1 MIQSYN
7 QYLNKDNFKEL
18 LMLSLYEQLTEDEK
32 THLRRFQVRR
42 SLVNEGII
50 STLSAKGKQIL
61 QKIASTASNIVNF
74 LDNLKTQLGDHLT
87 KVLTESKDK
96 IKQKLREDKNFL
108 LAVKKEITSDRNA
121 FLNDVKTCKEVS
133 VFYTTKFKDCILKDV
148 MKSLHNL
155 FIHKKH
161 VLQEGVDISM
171 FDNLIHHLHKIPPF
185 AWLDMLHH
193 KGTQGAHHLI
203 NGLSYITKHLGGP
216 SFELPVISSLL
227 GLAFEWNIK
236 GLIKHGL
243 IEAAELFTI
252 PFIGLVVKTAGNVAT
267 FLACYELCRE
277 ISASNDKFDAKHTI
291 I

>member
-108 LAVKKEITSDRNA
+108 LAVKKEITSEYEEDKEPKKEPKKDKKKMGEEIKKMTEETNKQSWA
-121 FLNDVKTCKEVS
+121 SLKTDMDFQDIDIKMCEAR
-133 VFYTTKFKDCILKDV
+133 LKR
-148 MKSLHNL
+148 
-155 FIHKKH
+155 
-161 VLQEGVDISM
+161 
-171 FDNLIHHLHKIPPF
+171 
-185 AWLDMLHH
+185 
-193 KGTQGAHHLI
+193 
-203 NGLSYITKHLGGP
+203 
-216 SFELPVISSLL
+216 
-227 GLAFEWNIK
+227 
-236 GLIKHGL
+236 GLIQCHICNDWTKTHNHGDNQCDMCSNCCIYHSGMTRAMEEELEEEEISKLHEKHG
-243 IEAAELFTI
+243 
-252 PFIGLVVKTAGNVAT
+252 VK
-267 FLACYELCRE
+267 
-277 ISASNDKFDAKHTI
+277 K
-291 I
+291 